1 MEALDINA
9 RKKIYTELSK
19 IISDDQPLD
28 FLAYPAAN
36 VAFSAKVKGIE
47 PGISMSYNYQEW
59 YFG

>member
-1 MEALDINA
+1 METPIINT
-9 RKKIYTELSK
+9 RKKIYAVLST

-47 PGISMSYNYQEW
+47 PGKSMSYNYQEW